1 MARQFEEGVRA
12 SVGIVGGGP
21 AGLMTAMELG
31 RRGVTCTVF
40 EEETVQPWLPK
51 ANSSTARTMEHY
63 RRHGIA
69 EEIRD
74 AGLAEDHPQDIAYF
88 TRYGTG
94 YELARL
100 HGPSRREARQWS
112 DIKNADWPTPEPV
125 SRSNQLFIEPVLR
138 RAALSHPSVELLLG
152 QRVVGISKHPDHVHL
167 EVVDVATGS
176 VRRYQFLY
184 VVGCDGARS
193 FVRKELGIRHE
204 GVTDEERHFMGGQML
219 ATRLNAPAFYDIL
232 KGKKAWQHLSMN
244 HERRSIMGALDG
256 HGLFT
261 FHTQLPPGADASED
275 WVRQSLALTVGCDFP
290 YEIVAMAKWT
300 AGMTLVA
307 EKFQYDRI
315 FLAGDAAHLFTPTG
329 GLGYNTSIEDAVNL
343 GWKLAAVCNGWGGP
357 ELLATYEIERRPI
370 ALRNTMFARSL
381 ADNLG
386 KIHIAPE
393 LEEESEIGQLQRREL
408 GKKLQHHAEIEFNT
422 QGIQLG
428 VQYHNSPLVLSGTD
442 APPPDDPHIYIP
454 TAIPGCRAPHLWLD
468 RTQCIYDVFG
478 PEFTLVQLNQGDEG
492 LPIIEVAHSLGIPMQ
507 SLQLKN
513 EEARELYGADFV
525 LIRPDNHIAWRS
537 NQPPP
542 DPQLL
547 LHQVVG
553 KPFRPKGR

>member
-1 MARQFEEGVRA
+1 MARQFKDGVSA
-12 SVGIVGGGP
+12 LVGIIGGGP

-31 RRGVTCTVF
+31 CRGVTCTVF

-74 AGLAEDHPQDIAYF
+74 VGLAEDHPQDIAYF

-100 HGPSRREARQWS
+100 PGPSRNEVRQWS
-112 DIKNADWPTPEPV
+112 SIKNTDWPTPEPV

-138 RAALSHPSVELLLG
+138 DAALSHSSVELLLG
-152 QRVVGISKHPDHVHL
+152 QRVIEVLNNPDHVL
-167 EVVDVATGS
+167 LKVENVATGS
-176 VRRYQFLY
+176 TQEFQFLY

-193 FVRKELGIRHE
+193 SVRKGLGISHE
-204 GVTDEERHFMGGQML
+204 GVTDEERHFMGGEML

-232 KGKKAWQHLSMN
+232 KGRRAWQHLSMN

-256 HGLFT
+256 KGLFT
-261 FHTQLPPGADASED
+261 FHTQLPPGAEASED
-275 WVRQSLALTVGCDFP
+275 WVHQSLALTVGCDFP

-307 EKFQYDRI
+307 EKFQCDRI

-357 ELLATYEIERRPI
+357 ELLASYEIERRPI
-370 ALRNTMFARSL
+370 AERNTKFARLL

-386 KIHIAPE
+386 QIHISPE
-393 LEEESEIGQLQRREL
+393 LEQETEIGRWQRQEL
-408 GKKLQHHAEIEFNT
+408 GKKLRNHAEIEFNT

-428 VQYHNSPLVLSGTD
+428 VQYYNSPLVSRGTD
-442 APPPDDPHIYIP
+442 TPPGDDPHIYLP

-468 RTQCIYDVFG
+468 QTQCIYDMLG
-478 PEFTLVQLNQGDEG
+478 PEFTLLQLTQGKEV
-492 LPIIEVAHSLGIPMQ
+492 LPIIEAARSLGIPML
-507 SLQLKN
+507 SLQIED
-513 EEARELYGADFV
+513 EEARELYGADLI
-525 LIRPDNHIAWRS
+525 LIRPDHHIAWRS
-537 NQPPP
+537 NQLPS
-542 DPQLL
+542 DPELL
-547 LHQVVG
+547 LHQIVG
-553 KPFRPKGR
+553 RQFKYTS

>member
-1 MARQFEEGVRA
+1 MAKQFKSGLRA

-31 RRGVTCTVF
+31 CRGVMCTIF

-74 AGLAEDHPQDIAYF
+74 VGLAEDHPQDIAYF

-100 HGPSRREARQWS
+100 QGPSRREARQWS
-112 DIKNADWPTPEPV
+112 GVKNTDWPTPEPV

-152 QRVVGISKHPDHVHL
+152 HRVTEVSNNPDYVL
-167 EVVDVATGS
+167 LNVENVKTGS
-176 VRRYQFLY
+176 VQRFKFLY

-193 FVRKELGIRHE
+193 SIRKGVGISHE
-204 GVTDEERHFMGGQML
+204 GITDEERHFMGGQML

-232 KGKKAWQHLSMN
+232 QGERAWQHLAMN
-244 HERRSIMGALDG
+244 HQRRSIMGALDG
-256 HGLFT
+256 KGLFT
-261 FHTQLPPGADASED
+261 FHTQLPEGVEADED
-275 WVRQSLALTVGCDFP
+275 WVHQSLALTVGCDFP
-290 YEIVAMAKWT
+290 YEIMAMAKWT

-307 EKFQYDRI
+307 EKFQIGRI

-343 GWKLAAVCNGWGGP
+343 GWKLAAACNGWGGS
-357 ELLATYEIERRPI
+357 ELLLSYERERRPI
-370 ALRNTMFARSL
+370 AKRNTEFARSL
-381 ADNLG
+381 ANNLG
-386 KIHIAPE
+386 RIHISPE
-393 LEEESEIGQLQRREL
+393 HEKNTETGRWKRQEL
-408 GKKLQHHAEIEFNT
+408 STKLQHHAELEFNT

-428 VQYHNSPLVLSGTD
+428 VQYCTSPLVSSGTG
-442 APPPDDPHIYIP
+442 APPVDDPHIYIP
-454 TAIPGCRAPHLWLD
+454 TATPGCRAPHLWLD
-468 RTQCIYDVFG
+468 QPQSIYDVFG
-478 PEFTLVQLNQGDEG
+478 PEFTLIQLNHNKDV
-492 LPIIEVAHSLGIPMQ
+492 LPIIEAACFLGIPMQ

-513 EEARELYGADFV
+513 DEARDLYGAD
-525 LIRPDNHIAWRS
+525 LILVRPDNHVAWRA
-537 NQPPP
+537 NEPPS
-542 DPQLL
+542 DPELL
-547 LHQVVG
+547 LDQVIG
-553 KPFRPKGR
+553 ESLQN